1 MNNTTP
7 GFYDIV
13 KLCKGGLTLDMP
25 AFDAS
30 SNNRIVHIDWNVKQ
44 VRVPR
49 QFALGIFTDGTLTK
63 MYEKGYFKV
72 EPAAQFNKE
81 VESIYYPVEDKI
93 EIVEDTVILTALTKG
108 DRVKIKQ
115 IIASGEVNKQKVVI
129 LARENINNISTSMVR
144 DIEKILGVELTVEN
158 EDAE

>member
-1 MNNTTP
+1 MNVNTP

-13 KLCKGGLTLDMP
+13 KLCAGSLTLDLP

-30 SNNRIVHIDWNVKQ
+30 ANNKMVHIGWNVQK

-49 QFALGIFTDGTLTK
+49 QFALGILTDSTLTK

-72 EPAAQFNKE
+72 EPAAQFEKE
-81 VESIYYPVEDKI
+81 IESIYYPVEERVKI
-93 EIVEDTVILTALTKG
+93 VDDEKIVNALLKG
-108 DRVKIKQ
+108 DRVTIKN
-115 IIASGEVNKQKVVI
+115 IMSSGEVNRQKVVV
-129 LARENINNISTSMVR
+129 LARENIDSLSTSMVR
-144 DIEKILGVELTVEN
+144 DLEKILSVELVVEN